1 MQFQVPQF
9 IETED
14 KVIGPLTLKQFLY
27 LAAAGAVSFALFFL
41 LKAILWIMITF
52 ILGSAA
58 AALAF
63 IKVQGRPLPSILLAA
78 LGFYWKPRTY
88 LWQRTAESAETGK
101 AEKLELPKTPAVQ
114 SLLEKLTTS
123 RAAVPQRE
131 KAVPPPSSEK
141 IKAQTGQYEILKKF
155 TGEREVAKRVDYR

>member
-27 LAAAGAVSFALFFL
+27 LAAAGAISFALFFF
-41 LKAILWIMITF
+41 LKTFLWIIATF
-52 ILGSAA
+52 ILGSVG

-63 IKVQGRPLPSILLAA
+63 IKVQGRPLPKVLIAA
-78 LGFYWKPRTY
+78 LSFYWKPRTY
-88 LWQRTAESAETGK
+88 LWQRTTESAET
-101 AEKLELPKTPAVQ
+101 EKLELPKTPAVQ

-123 RAAVPQRE
+123 RTPISKRE
-131 KAVPPPSSEK
+131 KVIAPPSLENV
-141 IKAQTGQYEILKKF
+141 KAKSGRYEILKKI
-155 TGEREVAKRVDYR
+155 TGEREIAKRVDYR

>member
-131 KAVPPPSSEK
+131 KVVPP
-141 IKAQTGQYEILKKF
+141 QTGQYEILKKF